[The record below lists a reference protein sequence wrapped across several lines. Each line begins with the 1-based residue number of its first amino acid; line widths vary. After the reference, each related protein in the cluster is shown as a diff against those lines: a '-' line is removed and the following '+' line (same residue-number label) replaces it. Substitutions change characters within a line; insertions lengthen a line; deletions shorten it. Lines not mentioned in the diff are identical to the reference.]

1 VKLVYNGSI
10 DIHGGP
16 KCNFRLLEVG
26 EAYEAS
32 RTVYMSGFERYIVKI
47 DDVEHFFP
55 VEWFVNITELQLKH
69 KSTVGVCLCYPTKGK
84 RASVIVSVTDTSVKY
99 LNTTLVESFEEIAP
113 DWFLFTTKSGSHY
126 IVQVDPDY
134 LLYKLSD
141 DPNANF

>member
-1 VKLVYNGSI
+1 MPSFV
-10 DIHGGP
+10 
-16 KCNFRLLEVG
+16 LL
-26 EAYEAS
+26 
-32 RTVYMSGFERYIVKI
+32 
-47 DDVEHFFP
+47 
-55 VEWFVNITELQLKH
+55 
-69 KSTVGVCLCYPTKGK
+69 VCLLLFSALGPQEF
-84 RASVIVSVTDTSVKY
+84 SVVSVSVTDTSVKY